1 MDVKSLLRQQIDSKI
16 LMVKNLNNLQRP
28 PTGWV
33 KAIRNALGISL
44 RQLGHKMSLTKQSV
58 QEIELREKDY
68 NITLKT
74 LNEAANALDME
85 LVYAFIPKDGS
96 LEALIDR
103 KAKALATKIVLQTSN
118 NMKLEDQENSE
129 KRIQK
134 AIEERAEILKNE
146 MPKILWD

>member
-1 MDVKSLLRQQIDSKI
+1 MDVKSLLRQQLDRKMF
-16 LMVKNLNNLQRP
+16 MVINLKNIQRP

-33 KAIRNALGISL
+33 KAVRSALGISL
-44 RQLGHKMSLTKQSV
+44 QQLGHKMSLTKQSV
-58 QEIELREKDY
+58 HELEIREKDY
-68 NITLKT
+68 TITLKT

-85 LVYAFIPKDGS
+85 LVYAFIPKDGT
-96 LEALIDR
+96 LDRLIER
-103 KAKALATKIVLQTSN
+103 KTKDLATKIVLQTSH

-129 KRIQK
+129 ERIKK

>member
-1 MDVKSLLRQQIDSKI
+1 MDIKSLIRQQLDSKI
-16 LMVKNLNNLQRP
+16 LIARSLKNMQRP

-33 KAIRNALGISL
+33 KAVRSALGISL
-44 RQLGHKMSLTKQSV
+44 QQLGNKLSLTKQSI
-58 QEIELREKDY
+58 QEMESREKNY
-68 NITLKT
+68 TITLKT

-118 NMKLEDQENSE
+118 NMKLEDQGNSE
-129 KRIQK
+129 ERIQK
-134 AIEERAEILKNE
+134 AIEERTEILKNE